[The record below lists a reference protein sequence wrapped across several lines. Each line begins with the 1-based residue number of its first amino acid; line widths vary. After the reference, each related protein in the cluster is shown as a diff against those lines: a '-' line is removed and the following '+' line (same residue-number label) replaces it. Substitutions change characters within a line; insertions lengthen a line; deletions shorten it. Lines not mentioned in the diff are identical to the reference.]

1 MRWSQWHLMGLLLLA
16 ISHSAVAQVNDA
28 VVCKA
33 AKLIAQKANTEAPQ
47 WVDHATRFDGMGVVC
62 FARMIE
68 FKKWTSYTS
77 QHLKPGW
84 LEEQQRVWNQLHCAG
99 AFKDAIA
106 EGWQVLNVLTT
117 ADGKKYII
125 KADCA
130 VPAEEKEP
138 GKGV

>member
-1 MRWSQWHLMGLLLLA
+1 MGLLLLA
-16 ISHSAVAQVNDA
+16 ISHSAIAQVNDA

-84 LEEQQRVWNQLHCAG
+84 LQEQQRVWNQLHCAG

-117 ADGKKYII
+117 ADGKKIHHQSGLRS
-125 KADCA
+125 
-130 VPAEEKEP
+130 P
-138 GKGV
+138 GRGKRTGQRRMMKTSGLI